1 MDLLWGGYENMDYRK
16 LMCAALCAVIAG
28 CSNSSSA
35 AGPSATPEPEPT
47 VETTPVPTP
56 APTPTPTP
64 EPKSFLE
71 EQQIQITPQG
81 KFEYT
86 AWAEKGTFPM
96 HASCTIREE
105 PAETE
110 GYKRVIA
117 TIIYD
122 VTDTAGGL
130 IRTREFP
137 FDRYT
142 GICFDATNELPDT
155 LQAGESNLIETGR
168 TVEYEGK
175 EYQVAY
181 AYKGTNNWPQ
191 LVVELTVL
199 CPQEYDGTVFVVRY
213 ADDKSNEEDT
223 AFDWVPVHTI
233 DELPYYNK
241 VDTFY
246 FTESNQ

>member
-1 MDLLWGGYENMDYRK
+1 MDYRK
-16 LMCAALCAVIAG
+16 LICAALCAVLAACG
-28 CSNSSSA
+28 NSSSA
-35 AGPSATPEPEPT
+35 VSPSPTPEPAAEAT
-47 VETTPVPTP
+47 PTP

-71 EQQIQITPQG
+71 EQNIKITPQG

-110 GYKRVIA
+110 GYKKVIA
-117 TIIYD
+117 TVIYD
-122 VTDTAGGL
+122 VTDSPGGR
-130 IRTREFP
+130 IRTREYP

-142 GICFDATNELPDT
+142 GICFDTTNELSHT
-155 LQAGESNLIETGR
+155 IGAGESELIKSGR

-181 AYKGTNNWPQ
+181 TYKRTNNWPK
-191 LVVELTVL
+191 LVADLIVL
-199 CPQEYDGTVFVVRY
+199 CPQEYDGTVFIVRY
-213 ADDKSNEEDT
+213 ADDETNAQST
-223 AFDWVPVHTI
+223 AFDWEPVHTI

-241 VDTFY
+241 VETFY
-246 FTESNQ
+246 FTLSNQ